1 MHLRLAFP
9 FGFLCVCL
17 TSGVL
22 FFGCGRMFSDFSV
35 ILPSRKTVRNEISIE
50 RGRGLSRQPALHAGR
65 HRGSLRGQPLLQPA
79 ASRHDPA
86 GTRNHDACRQPHRP
100 LYPVRL
106 RARTAFPH
114 PACRSLQPAAHSAYR
129 LFAVDPCAAGYGSG
143 LADPYHPPLF
153 VRHRSLLRGAAVL
166 HSPRGAV
173 FAART
178 EEPQRGDCPFGTAD
192 RNPRFAGGQRGC
204 RSGSGGARCILSPRG

>member
-1 MHLRLAFP
+1 M
-9 FGFLCVCL
+9 
-17 TSGVL
+17 
-22 FFGCGRMFSDFSV
+22 
-35 ILPSRKTVRNEISIE
+35 I
-50 RGRGLSRQPALHAGR
+50 RQELGITT
-65 HRGSLRGQPLLQPA
+65 LA
-79 ASRHDPA
+79 ASHIA
-86 GTRNHDACRQPHRP
+86 
-100 LYPVRL
+100 LYTQCGYAL
-106 RARTAFPH
+106 GLLFPH

-204 RSGSGGARCILSPRG
+204 RGVARVARDVSYRLGVDAPLRRGCLPHPSRCEAQFHGQLRRTDAFALLAARRVSAPEGSFGPGCARFRIVHVFLGLARLQDGAASVPCRE